1 MLKKIISNNSL
12 FYLAGILLGMY
23 FAFINR
29 YPITYSDTGTYI
41 ISGFENT
48 IPGDRPVFYGWFLK
62 LSSLHLSFWF
72 SIFFQSAILF
82 FLTFKTFK
90 KLVPDTNKYYFL
102 IAHIALVFFTS
113 YSYYASYLTADFF
126 MAVLVLCSLH
136 LFVLKNNGKND
147 FIIYS
152 ILLLYALLSH
162 HSYVPIFLLASLCY
176 LLIELLNEKK
186 LQSILKP
193 LTQIGV
199 ILILFFSINLLTF
212 KGIENKWAVS
222 KGSHVLIYAKL
233 IDIGVADRVLTE
245 KCDEKKWNLCNY
257 REKKRMICD
266 YVWAENS
273 PLAGHMEW
281 DKHKEE
287 CLEIIG
293 YTLSDFR
300 YLKTIFIHT
309 LTNTFTQFFRF
320 DVGDIQQRL
329 NESYPPDYAI
339 QTKLYSDYAQFYR
352 SKQYWGELKF
362 NSINTIQWLLCI
374 VTLAGFIWAFAKN
387 IPDVNM
393 QKSITFLV
401 IALFAN
407 AFVCAALSDIIDR
420 YQSRIIW
427 IPIMLFLFFII
438 KEKKKFVSMFK
449 Q

>member
-1 MLKKIISNNSL
+1 MKKLITYNSL

-62 LSSLHLSFWF
+62 ISSLQLSFWF
-72 SIFFQSAILF
+72 SVFFQSAILF
-82 FLTFKTFK
+82 FLTIKTFK

-102 IAHIALVFFTS
+102 ITHVALVFFTS

-126 MAVLVLCSLH
+126 MSVIILCSLH
-136 LFVLKNNGKND
+136 LFILKNNSKSE
-147 FIIYS
+147 FVIYS
-152 ILLLYALLSH
+152 LLMLYALLSH
-162 HSYVPIFLLASLCY
+162 HSYVPIFLLASFIYVIL
-176 LLIELLNEKK
+176 EFVKEKNA
-186 LQSILKP
+186 QSIFKTLAY
-193 LTQIGV
+193 IGM
-199 ILILFFSINLLTF
+199 ILILFFSINLITF
-212 KGIENKWAVS
+212 KSLENKWAVS

-233 IDIGVADRVLTE
+233 IDMGVADRVLTE
-245 KCDEKKWNLCNY
+245 KCEEKKWNLCNY
-257 REKKRMICD
+257 RNKKPMICD

-273 PLAGHMEW
+273 PFTDHMQW
-281 DKHKEE
+281 DIHKAE
-287 CLEIIG
+287 CWEIIG

-300 YLKTIFIHT
+300 HLKTILIHT
-309 LTNTFTQFFRF
+309 FTNTFTQLFRF
-320 DVGDIQQRL
+320 DMGDIQQPL
-329 NESYPPDYAI
+329 SESYPPDYTI
-339 QTKLYSDYAQFYR
+339 QTKLFSDYSLFYR
-352 SKQYWGELKF
+352 SKQYWGKLNF
-362 NSINTIQWLLCI
+362 NTINTIQWILSI
-374 VTLAGFIWAFAKN
+374 ITLAGFIWAFAKN
-387 IPDVNM
+387 IPDMLMRKTILFV
-393 QKSITFLV
+393 S

-427 IPIMLFLFFII
+427 IPIMLFLFLIL